1 MQMNWIMMAA
11 AAVAAC
17 LTAPLASAVAE
28 PIELQWWHAMTSVNA
43 DRVNKIAAD
52 FNASQ
57 TAYKI
62 VPVFKGSYAETMNAG
77 VAAYRAGNAPHIIQI
92 FEVGTATMMAAK
104 GAVKPVYQLMA
115 EAGEPF
121 DPNTYLPAVTAYYS
135 TANGKMLS
143 LPFNSSTAITYW
155 NKDAFKRAGLDP
167 EKAPVTWPDTLA
179 AAQKLR
185 AAGFACGLTAAWI
198 SWTQIEQFS
207 AWHNI
212 PLANRANGLEGP
224 DAELEFSNPIL
235 AHHTGNLAEAQRDKA
250 FDYGGRTSEAE
261 GKFLNGECGMIQTSS
276 AAFGIFKAGAK
287 FDFGMGELPYYP
299 DVAGAPQNSIIGGA
313 SLWVIGGK
321 KPEEYKGVARF
332 FTFLS
337 QTPLQQELHEVTGYL
352 PITEAAYA
360 ATKASGFYEKN
371 PGREIPVIQMTA
383 KPPTENSR
391 GLRLGNLVQI
401 RDIIAED
408 LEAAFAGK
416 QDAQAALNDAVKRG
430 NGLLRQFERTTQ
442 Q

>member
-1 MQMNWIMMAA
+1 M
-11 AAVAAC
+11 
-17 LTAPLASAVAE
+17 TA
-28 PIELQWWHAMTSVNA
+28 VNA

-104 GAVKPVYQLMA
+104 GAVKPVFQLMA

-121 DPNTYLPAVTAYYS
+121 DHNAYLPAVTGYYS
-135 TANGKMLS
+135 TADGKMLS

-155 NKDAFKRAGLDP
+155 NKDAFKKAGLDP
-167 EKAPVTWPDTLA
+167 EKAPKTWPETFA

-185 AAGFACGLTAAWI
+185 AAGTPCGLTAGWI

-212 PLANRANGLEGP
+212 RLATKANGLEGA
-224 DAELEFSNPIL
+224 DAVLEFNNPVASN
-235 AHHTGNLAEAQRDKA
+235 HVQRLAEAQKDKS
-250 FDYGGRTSEAE
+250 FDYGGRTTEPE

-276 AAFGIFKAGAK
+276 AAYGIFKAGAK
-287 FDFGMGELPYYP
+287 FDFGLAELPYYP
-299 DVAGAPQNSIIGGA
+299 DVPGAPQNSIIGGA
-313 SLWVIGGK
+313 SLWVMGGK
-321 KPEEYKGVARF
+321 KPEEYKGVAKF

-337 QTPLQQELHEVTGYL
+337 QTGLQQRLHEETGYL
-352 PITEAAYA
+352 PITKAAYE

-371 PGREIPVIQMTA
+371 PGREIPVVQMTA

-408 LEAAFAGK
+408 LETVLAGK
-416 QDAQAALNDAVKRG
+416 SDAKPALDDAVKRG
-430 NGLLRQFERTTQ
+430 DNLLRQFEKNTQ

>member
-1 MQMNWIMMAA
+1 MKRTIVSAALAACVTAPIAA
-11 AAVAAC
+11 AA
-17 LTAPLASAVAE
+17 TEPL
-28 PIELQWWHAMTSVNA
+28 ELQWWHAMTAVNA

-62 VPVFKGSYAETMNAG
+62 MPVFKGSYAETMNAG

-104 GAVKPVYQLMA
+104 GAVKPVYQLMF

-121 DPNTYLPAVTAYYS
+121 DQDAYLPAVTAYYS
-135 TANGKMLS
+135 TADGKMLS
-143 LPFNSSTAITYW
+143 LPFNSSTAIAYW
-155 NKDAFKRAGLDP
+155 NRDAFKKAGLDP
-167 EKAPVTWPDTLA
+167 EKPLKTWLETFA
-179 AAQKLR
+179 AARQLR
-185 AAGFACGLTAAWI
+185 AAGTACGLTAGWV

-212 PLANRANGLEGP
+212 PLATKANGLEGA
-224 DAELEFSNPIL
+224 DAVLEFNNPVV
-235 AHHTGNLAEAQRDKA
+235 ANHVQKLAEAQQDKS
-250 FDYGGRTSEAE
+250 FDYGGRTTEPE

-276 AAFGIFKAGAK
+276 AAYGIFKAGAK
-287 FDFGMGELPYYP
+287 FDFGLAELPYYP

-313 SLWVIGGK
+313 SLWVMGGK
-321 KPEEYKGVARF
+321 KPEEYQGVAKF

-337 QTPLQQELHEVTGYL
+337 QTDLQQRLHEETGYL
-352 PITEAAYA
+352 PITKAAYE

-371 PGREIPVIQMTA
+371 PAREIPVIQMTA
-383 KPPTENSR
+383 KPPTANSR

-408 LEAAFAGK
+408 FEAVFAGK
-416 QDAQAALNDAVKRG
+416 VDAQTALDDAVNRG
-430 NGLLRQFERTTQ
+430 NALLRQFERNTQ